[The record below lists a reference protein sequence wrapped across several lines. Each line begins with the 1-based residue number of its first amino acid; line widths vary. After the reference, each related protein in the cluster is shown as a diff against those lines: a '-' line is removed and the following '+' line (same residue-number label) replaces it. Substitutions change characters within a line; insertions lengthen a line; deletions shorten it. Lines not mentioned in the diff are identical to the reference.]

1 MSRHPRV
8 AQPASSVTARL
19 VSVAAEVGASVRAA
33 RLRRRWTTG
42 RLASEAGTSRTLV
55 YLVERGE
62 PTTLQTYARLATA
75 LGLRLEVDLCDPRQR
90 HVPPRAEDPVHAAI
104 VDGLAAR
111 YASQGRLVAVD
122 EPYQHFQFAGRA
134 DLAVVDSAGPAL
146 LHHEVKTAIP
156 NVGEMAGSWNAKRR
170 YLAMVLAERH
180 GLRGGFRSVAH
191 VLTLAWTADC
201 LHVIRLR
208 GATLRA
214 LGPDGARGVRSM
226 VGRRAASAGR
236 ERDRRASRPA
246 RKTAGSGLGGH
257 RRPRAPAPQA
267 PHLCGPAGGAPA
279 GRSEVTA
286 AAGRIAR
293 ARAVQGGPLA
303 GLQIH

>member
-75 LGLRLEVDLCDPRQR
+75 LGLRLEVDLRDPRQR

-104 VDGLAAR
+104 VEGLAAR

-134 DLAVVDSAGPAL
+134 DLAVVDPAGPAL

-214 LGPDGARGVRSM
+214 LGPDGPAAFAAWWDGEPPPPGVSAT
-226 VGRRAASAGR
+226 VVLLDPLERR
-236 ERDRRASRPA
+236 
-246 RKTAGSGLGGH
+246 
-257 RRPRAPAPQA
+257 RAPAW
-267 PHLCGPAGGAPA
+267 AGTDDLERLRPRHRTYADLLEELRRA
-279 GRSEVTA
+279 GRA
-286 AAGRIAR
+286 
-293 ARAVQGGPLA
+293 
-303 GLQIH
+303 